1 MMSLISALLPI
12 VLQHQGLLY
21 CSSRIIFMRK
31 FDGNVQ
37 YKPEIQCKNY
47 RAHRD
52 NLPGS
57 TSLLHELH
65 LTILNSS
72 KTQYQDQQVAW
83 LSSESSVGAAI
94 VGAECSF
101 ERNIVHNKEEL
112 KTKLKEIPQES
123 DTFNFE
129 KPKWKEIYYVEKF
142 LAKPLED
149 VESYEETFGNYKL
162 NFTITQ
168 TDHLSVISG

>member
-1 MMSLISALLPI
+1 M
-12 VLQHQGLLY
+12 
-21 CSSRIIFMRK
+21 CFT
-31 FDGNVQ
+31 F
-37 YKPEIQCKNY
+37 
-47 RAHRD
+47 
-52 NLPGS
+52 
-57 TSLLHELH
+57 
-65 LTILNSS
+65 TILNSS

-129 KPKWKEIYYVEKF
+129 KPNIDGNGNACHEVEEVTKVMD
-142 LAKPLED
+142 LEKHKLLQTVAED
-149 VESYEETFGNYKL
+149 GVAGIKRRRRDLSSDGVRNIAMASRRGRLKDDLESST
-162 NFTITQ
+162 
-168 TDHLSVISG
+168 